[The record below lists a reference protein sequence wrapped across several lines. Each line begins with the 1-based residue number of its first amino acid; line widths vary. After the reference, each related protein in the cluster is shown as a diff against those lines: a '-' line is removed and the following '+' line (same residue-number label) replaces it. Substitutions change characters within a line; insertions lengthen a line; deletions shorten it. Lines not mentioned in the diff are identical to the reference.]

1 MSNFKFKMFTLL
13 ASIKPRVDTVM
24 YAVMY
29 RSSYSRN
36 ALFPCGK

>member
-1 MSNFKFKMFTLL
+1 MFV
-13 ASIKPRVDTVM
+13 ASIKPCVDSYVRCDV
-24 YAVMY
+24 AY